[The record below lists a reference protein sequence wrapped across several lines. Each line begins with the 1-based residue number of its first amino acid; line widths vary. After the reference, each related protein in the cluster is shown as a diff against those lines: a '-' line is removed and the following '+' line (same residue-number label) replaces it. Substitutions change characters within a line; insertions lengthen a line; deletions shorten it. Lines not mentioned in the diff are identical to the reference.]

1 MSSNK
6 PTDFQSRRKP
16 DRSLSEASSVRAG
29 LGRRSDQLPAQL
41 QASTMQTASTRRGS
55 SQRSYAKL
63 PPSKREASRLFHAFP
78 TLAFSKYLRKSFP
91 HDNIQQSNKKY
102 TKGLVRNQN
111 FE

>member
-63 PPSKREASRLFHAFP
+63 PPSKREACRSEEHTSEL
-78 TLAFSKYLRKSFP
+78 
-91 HDNIQQSNKKY
+91 QSLMRISYAVFCLKKKKKITQK
-102 TKGLVRNQN
+102 TKR
-111 FE
+111 